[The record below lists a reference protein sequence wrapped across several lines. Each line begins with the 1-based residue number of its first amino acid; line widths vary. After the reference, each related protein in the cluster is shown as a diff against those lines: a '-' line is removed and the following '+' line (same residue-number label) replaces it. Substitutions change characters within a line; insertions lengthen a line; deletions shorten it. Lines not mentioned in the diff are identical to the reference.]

1 MSLPNSAACSLPGL
15 TVGID
20 VAKSTLEVAL
30 DNEQPTFALT
40 NDQAGM
46 ETLIGR
52 LMAQP
57 VRLILLEATGG
68 LESLVACACQGAG
81 FDVVIINPRQ
91 ARDFARA
98 MGQLAKTD
106 GIDAR
111 LLAQLAEVIDRHPQR
126 HTFVK
131 SIATAE
137 QQLMA
142 ALVARR
148 RQIIAMLV
156 AEKNRLQQTPVVTRK
171 SITTIIKALEKELA
185 RIDKDMDSH
194 IRQHF
199 ADLSSLLDTVNGVG
213 KNTISVLI
221 AELPELGHL
230 SRREVG
236 ALAGVAPVNRDS
248 GKMRGKRCVQGGR
261 QTVRNALYMAALVAS
276 RHNPTIRPFYQ
287 RLVAAGKP
295 KKVALVAC
303 MRKLLT
309 ILNAMV
315 KANKPWDDS
324 LFKPL

>member
-1 MSLPNSAACSLPGL
+1 MSLPNSGSTSLGL

-20 VAKSTLEVAL
+20 VAKATLEVAL
-30 DNEQPTFALT
+30 DTECPTFSLA
-40 NDQAGM
+40 NDQTGM
-46 ETLIGR
+46 ETLLAR
-52 LMAQP
+52 LREQP

-68 LESLVACACQGAG
+68 LEALVACTCQNAG

-91 ARDFARA
+91 AHDFARA

-131 SIATAE
+131 SVASAE
-137 QQLMA
+137 QQFLA
-142 ALVARR
+142 ALVTRR
-148 RQIIAMLV
+148 RQIIGMLV
-156 AEKNRLQQTPVVTRK
+156 AEKNRLQQTSAVTRK
-171 SITTIIKALEKELA
+171 SVATIIKALEKELA
-185 RIDKDMDSH
+185 RIDKDMDNH
-194 IRQHF
+194 IRQYF
-199 ADLSSLLDTVNGVG
+199 ADLADVLDTVKGVG

-236 ALAGVAPVNRDS
+236 ALAGVAPLNRDS

-261 QTVRNALYMAALVAS
+261 QTVRNALYMAALVAA
-276 RHNPTIRPFYQ
+276 RHNPTIKPFYQ

-309 ILNAMV
+309 ILNAMA

-324 LFKPL
+324 LFRPL